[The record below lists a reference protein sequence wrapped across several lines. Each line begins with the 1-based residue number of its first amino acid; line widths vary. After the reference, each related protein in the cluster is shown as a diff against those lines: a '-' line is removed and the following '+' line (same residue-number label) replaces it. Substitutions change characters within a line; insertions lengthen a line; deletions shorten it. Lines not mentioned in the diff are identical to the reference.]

1 MGEAEIQA
9 LREGYEAAS
18 RGDLEGAFRNVTED
32 FELDPADRAP
42 DPATLHGVDS
52 VVPFFQDLF
61 EPFEQV
67 DIEPQDFFEHGDRI
81 VVFLRVRFRPTGSS
95 AAVENQ
101 IAHVWTFRDGK
112 GVRCQIFPEREKA
125 LEAVG
130 LPAAANPG

>member
-1 MGEAEIQA
+1 MGEAEIQG

-18 RGDLEGAFRNVTED
+18 RGDLAGAFRNVTAD
-32 FELDPADRAP
+32 FELHPADRAP
-42 DPATLHGVDS
+42 DPATLRGTDS
-52 VVPFFQDLF
+52 VIPFFEDLF
-61 EPFEQV
+61 KPFEQV
-67 DIEPQDFFEHGDRI
+67 DIEPQEFFEHGDRI

-112 GVRCQIFPEREKA
+112 AVRCQIFPEREEA

-130 LPAAANPG
+130 LPATAEPS